1 MAILTL
7 SRVMCRSAC
16 DTADKRFV
24 DFEAML
30 VELAK
35 ADVVFVGEQH
45 DDPNTHRLELAIL
58 KDSAVGAAASSSR
71 SRCSSATR
79 RSRSST
85 SSWIT

>member
-1 MAILTL
+1 MPQ
-7 SRVMCRSAC
+7 RVY
-16 DTADKRFV
+16 DTDDKRFV

-45 DDPNTHRLELAIL
+45 DDQIPIGSSSRFS

-79 RSRSST
+79 SNRSST